1 MEWGIFLII
10 VGLIACG
17 NDEYIAYG
25 IPILIW
31 GVIIVIELMMDTT
44 PNKPQGNNEKKREPI
59 KPITRKEETV
69 ETPAPKKKRRRGRK
83 KKKIAT
89 ETSKENDLKIIIP
102 SHEKSKASHKLAD
115 KTPAE
120 KLYNKTQP
128 KKEDIKQEESMNTTP
143 RISSTQPSPIDFEV
157 YVIIRFDNYY
167 RDYTYLAPKDK
178 FLQTNERVRIATKE
192 GPKYVTV
199 VKGNHKC
206 PRKTD
211 MTYKRLEIL

>member
-1 MEWGIFLII
+1 MEWGTFLII
-10 VGLIACG
+10 VGFIACV
-17 NDEYIAYG
+17 NEYAQFG

-31 GVIIVIELMMDTT
+31 GIITFFSFCVDEIS
-44 PNKPQGNNEKKREPI
+44 NQNVNNERKDKPI
-59 KPITRKEETV
+59 KPVIEKEKNVLSTQ
-69 ETPAPKKKRRRGRK
+69 APKKKKRRGRK
-83 KKKIAT
+83 KKKTST
-89 ETSKENDLKIIIP
+89 EPAKETDFKITIP
-102 SHEKSKASHKLAD
+102 SHEESKASHKLAD
-115 KTPAE
+115 KTPAA

-128 KKEDIKQEESMNTTP
+128 KKEDIKQEEPMNTTP

-167 RDYTYLAPKDK
+167 RDYTYLAPKDR